1 MSYPGKVITALVLAG
16 GLLALWHLRT
26 VGLLLFGGLLF
37 AIVFST
43 LTAWLQAATRLPRRG
58 SFALVLVLLVLGTG
72 ALLWWIGGE
81 LSGQLRDLQ
90 RQLPAALGSARRWL
104 SGTTLGSHA
113 VEAID
118 EIRQQ
123 DVPWARIA
131 GVATLTA
138 TALGNFLLMVLLGV
152 FLALEPGLYRNGFL
166 RLLPVPHRQRVS
178 DALEDAGRALGGWLK
193 GQALSMLFVGLATW
207 IGLAL
212 LGVPLALILGVLA
225 GVLDFVPF
233 FGPIVSGL
241 LAVLLAFMQ
250 GPETALYVAVLA
262 LAIQQVEGNLLMPL
276 LQRWAVQLPP
286 ALGVLSV
293 VVAGTLLGLPGILF
307 ATPLVVVAMVLVRRL
322 YVEGALEADQP
333 AA

>member
-1 MSYPGKVITALVLAG
+1 MTYPGKVITALVIAAG
-16 GLLALWHLRT
+16 FIALWQLRT
-26 VGLLLFGGLLF
+26 VALLLFGGLLF
-37 AIVFST
+37 AIVFSA
-43 LTAWLQAATRLPRRG
+43 LTQWLQAATRLSRRA
-58 SFALVLVLLVLGTG
+58 SFGLTLVLLAAGTA

-81 LSGQLRDLQ
+81 LSGQLRDLRQ
-90 RQLPAALGSARRWL
+90 QLPAALESVRRWL
-104 SGTTLGSHA
+104 SGTALGSHA

-131 GVATLTA
+131 GAATLTA
-138 TALGNFLLMVLLGV
+138 TALGNFVLMVLLGV
-152 FLALEPGLYRNGFL
+152 FVAMEPGVYREGFV
-166 RLLPVPHRQRVS
+166 RLLPVRHRARLS
-178 DALEDAGRALGGWLK
+178 AALDDAGKALAGWLK

-241 LAVLLAFMQ
+241 LAVLLAFVQ
-250 GPETALYVAVLA
+250 GPDTALYVALLA
-262 LAIQQVEGNLLMPL
+262 LAIQQLEGNLLMPL
-276 LQRWAVQLPP
+276 LQRWAVKLPP

-293 VVAGTLLGLPGILF
+293 VVAGTLFGLPGILF

-322 YVEGALEADQP
+322 YVEGTLESDP
-333 AA
+333 ARV